1 MNLLAK
7 CTGCSTRR
15 SSPTNTRI
23 NEATYNT
30 QLKSIINGFHAN
42 RKMKKDDLETL
53 FNSIRTLVGGTRTNF
68 FIKSFYSQ
76 ALFVD
81 TFSGFPVLE
90 GNSANCK
97 FQIADVTLNGKSL
110 KFFYKIVKYES
121 QDRSVVTNKDDLL
134 LYDVVNSLI
143 IERIIHKNNGNIQY
157 SSDTSKSFKL
167 RDHIPVYVDS
177 TLSFYKKDSQ
187 NSYWDYNII
196 KYTNPISPHN
206 YKTVINSSPT
216 IYKDKSMILAYIAI
230 NMISFEK
237 VFINYRQYSRNELYV
252 TIARRA
258 LFGYIPLINVLLYL
272 GIIYGFMH
280 NDLHSGNI
288 VYNLDTNNLM
298 IIDFGRTSFKK
309 YIDTSMENINNC
321 VHYNAHKLGYDDIY
335 RSLSLNNY
343 SGIYSHTPLFN
354 HTLSIS
360 LPHDPSFYFG
370 FIFDVI
376 TLTLQVYI
384 KTILFFNI
392 EESAMMTRLNP
403 YLKNIIFIDYNNV
416 RDNLIDDFNFSI
428 STSLTIDELFNN
440 YRICKREISHI
451 RDAEIISLFNELTDN
466 LLITALF
473 LHSRQL
479 QRQTIRIDSKSPRLA
494 KPFHWALQIV
504 DKSCKLEDFY
514 NYIDTLFQI
523 DTYHDDLNNI
533 SYINSIFKYR
543 GTSMRGGKMQMSK
556 SKIDDNDYSMSDI
569 FEKYGKTSKRS
580 SSSSISKNDNLIN
593 NYIDVYDYKE
603 KYSYPEQNSDNE
615 EDLLSRTST
624 VRSTSLHNEEDMLSK
639 TSTVRSSS
647 SRRTLKNY
655 KEI

>member
-15 SSPTNTRI
+15 SSPTNARI
-23 NEATYNT
+23 NEASYNT
-30 QLKSIINGFHAN
+30 QLKSIIAGFHAN
-42 RKMKKDDLETL
+42 RKMKKENLETL
-53 FNSIRTLVGGTRTNF
+53 FDSIRTLVGGTRTNF

-81 TFSGFPVLE
+81 TFSGFPVLQ

-97 FQIADVTLNGKSL
+97 FQIADVSLNSKSL
-110 KFFYKIVKYES
+110 KFFYKIVTYES
-121 QDRSVVTNKDDLL
+121 QDRSVITNKNDLL

-143 IERIIHKNNGNIQY
+143 IERIIHKNNGNIEY
-157 SSDTSKSFKL
+157 SNDASKSFKL

-187 NSYWDYNII
+187 NSYWDYNIV

-216 IYKDKSMILAYIAI
+216 IYKDQSMILSYIAI

-237 VFINYRQYSRNELYV
+237 IFINYREYSRNELYV
-252 TIARRA
+252 TMARRA
-258 LFGYIPLINVLLYL
+258 LFGYIPLLNVLLYL

-298 IIDFGRTSFKK
+298 IIDFGRTSLKK
-309 YIDTSMENINNC
+309 YIDTSMETINNC
-321 VHYNAHKLGYDDIY
+321 VNYNVYKLGYDDIY
-335 RSLSLNNY
+335 RSLSLDNY
-343 SGIYSHTPLFN
+343 PNIYSHRPLFN
-354 HTLSIS
+354 HMSSIS
-360 LPHDPSFYFG
+360 LPYDPSRYFG

-392 EESAMMTRLNP
+392 EESFMMTGLNP
-403 YLKNIIFIDYNNV
+403 YLKKIIFIDYNGV
-416 RDNLIDDFNFSI
+416 RDHLIDDFNFSI
-428 STSLTIDELFNN
+428 STSLTVDELFNN
-440 YRICKREISHI
+440 YRDCKREISHI
-451 RDAEIISLFNELTDN
+451 RDMDIRTFFDELIDN

-473 LHSRQL
+473 LHSKQL
-479 QRQTIRIDSKSPRLA
+479 QRQPIKIDSKSPRLA

-504 DKSCKLEDFY
+504 DKSCNLEDFY
-514 NYIDTLFQI
+514 NYIDTLFQHVA
-523 DTYHDDLNNI
+523 YHDDLNNI
-533 SYINSIFKYR
+533 GYIKSIFRYR
-543 GTSMRGGKMQMSK
+543 GTYMRGGKMQTIK
-556 SKIDDNDYSMSDI
+556 SKIDDNDYTISDI
-569 FEKYGKTSKRS
+569 FEKYGKTSKPS
-580 SSSSISKNDNLIN
+580 FSSSIRKNDNLID
-593 NYIDVYDYKE
+593 NYIDIYDRKE
-603 KYSYPEQNSDNE
+603 KYSYPEQDSDNE

-624 VRSTSLHNEEDMLSK
+624 IRSSSLSKEDLLSK
-639 TSTVRSSS
+639 TSTIRSSS
-647 SRRTLKNY
+647 KRALKNY